1 MKQEERNKISTAHIM
16 ECAISQYA
24 ASGCKDISVNE
35 LCRTGNISKGKLY
48 HHYSSKEDIFNS
60 AIEYVVSNLC
70 SNIVDF
76 KIDSSE
82 TMTENFSRYYKRRI
96 DYWMDHPDHFIII
109 HSLKTTVPKETPGK
123 YSHLVQKYKN
133 ALFQKSKEILDMNG
147 QSINISENELLN
159 ILAIVYDNMFMR
171 DMFKIVHAIKQGDD
185 EAAMDLAGD
194 LLSLY
199 NRLIYALING
209 IFSKDESK

>member
-60 AIEYVVSNLC
+60 AIEYAVSNLC

-109 HSLKTTVPKETPGK
+109 HSLKTTATKETPGK
-123 YSHLVQKYKN
+123 YSHLVQNIKTHFFKN
-133 ALFQKSKEILDMNG
+133 RKKF
-147 QSINISENELLN
+147 
-159 ILAIVYDNMFMR
+159 
-171 DMFKIVHAIKQGDD
+171 
-185 EAAMDLAGD
+185 
-194 LLSLY
+194 
-199 NRLIYALING
+199 LI
-209 IFSKDESK
+209 